1 MAKNNYSYSGMLYGY
16 VIVFLIIISMYA
28 FLIYKYG
35 FKGYLVN
42 KNQRAKKR
50 FERVKK
56 LFNS

>member
-1 MAKNNYSYSGMLYGY
+1 MAKITLGLVYGY

-50 FERVKK
+50 FERIKK